1 MAAAPVI
8 IPSVAKHTS
17 TLIFLHG
24 LGDTGHGWATSMG
37 ALRTPDM
44 KVICPTAPNMPV
56 TMNGGFRLN
65 SWFDLKSISISDPE
79 DEEGIK
85 KATRY
90 VHELI
95 QSEMKAGILSNRI
108 MLGGFSQGGALALYA
123 GLTFAEPL
131 AGVMALSCWL
141 PLHKSFP
148 SVRKCPDTVPVLQ
161 CHGDCD
167 PIVFYKFGQL
177 SSSVLKS
184 FMKNSHFQTYQGL
197 GHSSCDAE
205 LSDMKVGRANSLVQP
220 LWLIVIYC
228 FLLCRNSSTIMFLA
242 SEAAQTGTPMRLY

>member
-44 KVICPTAPNMPV
+44 KVICPTATPMPV

-85 KATRY
+85 RATRT

-95 QSEMKAGILSNRI
+95 QSEIKAGIASNRI

-123 GLTFAEPL
+123 GLTFVEPL
-131 AGVMALSCWL
+131 AGIMALSCWL
-141 PLHKSFP
+141 PMHKRFP
-148 SVRKCPDTVPVLQ
+148 GDRKCPENVPILQ

-184 FMKNSHFQTYQGL
+184 FMQKSHFQTYEGL
-197 GHSSCDAE
+197 GHSACDAE
-205 LSDMKVGRANSLVQP
+205 LADMKNFIATNVPRQ
-220 LWLIVIYC
+220 
-228 FLLCRNSSTIMFLA
+228 
-242 SEAAQTGTPMRLY
+242 

>member
-24 LGDTGHGWATSMG
+24 LGDTGHGWATSMAG
-37 ALRTPDM
+37 LRTADM
-44 KVICPTAPNMPV
+44 KVICPTAAPMPV

-85 KATRY
+85 RATRT
-90 VHELI
+90 VHDLI
-95 QSEMKAGILSNRI
+95 RSEMKAGIASNRI

-123 GLTFAEPL
+123 GLTFVEPL
-131 AGVMALSCWL
+131 AGIIALSCWL
-141 PLHKSFP
+141 PMHKRFP
-148 SVRKCPDTVPVLQ
+148 GDRKCPDTVPILQ

-184 FMKNSHFQTYQGL
+184 FMQKSHFQSYESL
-197 GHSSCDAE
+197 GHSACDAE
-205 LSDMKVGRANSLVQP
+205 LADMKNFIATHVPRQ
-220 LWLIVIYC
+220 
-228 FLLCRNSSTIMFLA
+228 
-242 SEAAQTGTPMRLY
+242 